1 MFNSGWIEFEK
12 TTFNTN
18 EVWESGS
25 RYTRTRTRTHT
36 RTVCSER
43 RKAREVANGSLGCAR
58 AFFFSLRS
66 LLIFIPARVLRAIS
80 ILKRPS
86 SRQVPGALGN
96 DCWPEPP
103 VYTVNLALV
112 SGDAAVWC
120 AIACAIHQHDTQS
133 RAVTAT
139 ATGPVPSSRLTM
151 HSPLQWSMQWLQPRY
166 RRTWHDRRQS
176 TGWRITVA
184 CSRT

>member
-86 SRQVPGALGN
+86 RPWRPWERLLARAASIHRQSGTCKWRCSGLVCDRVCNTPTRHAVQGRHRHRHGAGAIVKVDN
-96 DCWPEPP
+96 
-103 VYTVNLALV
+103 AL
-112 SGDAAVWC
+112 
-120 AIACAIHQHDTQS
+120 AIAMVH
-133 RAVTAT
+133 AVAAAT
-139 ATGPVPSSRLTM
+139 L
-151 HSPLQWSMQWLQPRY
+151 
-166 RRTWHDRRQS
+166 S
-176 TGWRITVA
+176 THMA
-184 CSRT
+184 